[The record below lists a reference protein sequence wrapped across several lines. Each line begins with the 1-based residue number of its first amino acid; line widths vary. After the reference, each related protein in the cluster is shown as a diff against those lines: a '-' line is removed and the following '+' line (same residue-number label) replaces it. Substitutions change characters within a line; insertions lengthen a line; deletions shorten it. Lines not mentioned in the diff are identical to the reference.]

1 MNKSTEHEL
10 HRKISAA
17 ENLAVRQRNYRR
29 ARDRALAKL
38 SSIYKEKY
46 LELLALEKEKDEQE
60 GKRWSYAAGDNADL
74 WTNITE
80 YISKAGRN
88 PSVNPQ
94 DEGNEK

>member
-1 MNKSTEHEL
+1 MKLTEEEL
-10 HRKISAA
+10 RRKIAAA

-74 WTNITE
+74 WTNITQ
-80 YISKAGRN
+80 YISEARGDT
-88 PSVNPQ
+88 PANPQ
-94 DEGNEK
+94 DEGNQE